1 MSGDSVDW
9 DSPIL
14 RRLLGPS
21 TRILDVEDRR
31 GARLLAALEIAH
43 LMATVL
49 GTAAASVFRWHWV
62 KRGIA
67 STNLLLT
74 KPEIDCWQFVQLLM
88 LAKHLQEHRPT
99 YWGFYYRPTN
109 RYNHKR
115 RKVL

>member
-1 MSGDSVDW
+1 LNDHAMSGDSVDW

-49 GTAAASVFRWHWV
+49 
-62 KRGIA
+62 
-67 STNLLLT
+67 
-74 KPEIDCWQFVQLLM
+74 
-88 LAKHLQEHRPT
+88 
-99 YWGFYYRPTN
+99 
-109 RYNHKR
+109 
-115 RKVL
+115 